1 MFKFENLE
9 IWKFSLDYVDL
20 VYELMEK
27 LAKKEDYNLK
37 SQMIRAA
44 TSVSLNIAEG
54 SMGQTNSEQSRFLGM
69 ALRSLIETVACQ
81 FLIKRRQFP
90 NMANTFLS
98 KAYKDSQILTKKIQA
113 MRNAILPEKTWVREN
128 DANYF
133 TSDEA

>member
-9 IWKFSLDYVDL
+9 IWKLSLDYVDL
-20 VYELMEK
+20 VYK
-27 LAKKEDYNLK
+27 LTKRLPKTEEYNLK

-90 NMANTFLS
+90 NMDNTFLS